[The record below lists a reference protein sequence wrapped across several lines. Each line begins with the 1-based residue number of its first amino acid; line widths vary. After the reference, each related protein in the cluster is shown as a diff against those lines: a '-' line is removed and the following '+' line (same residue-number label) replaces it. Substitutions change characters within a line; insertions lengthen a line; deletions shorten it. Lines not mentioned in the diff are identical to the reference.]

1 MAIGPREAQ
10 YDFRQLWR
18 DLHFSHIAAHESAQR
33 GIQTSYWLGLK
44 PYGDLLQSLIDARHK
59 RRDMMTFLCE
69 PVPPADCPQRI
80 RLEPEASVATIDLP
94 RRSIQVVRNW
104 PSGIPTEGGLT
115 VFDES
120 SEEYIKIT
128 GVRVMD
134 DGAVHIESPRS
145 LSNKDSLLVK
155 GRPLRVDRE
164 YLDQLPEFVLHR
176 DRRVPISASQSRAA
190 SGSTRVILHVATSD
204 LEPPEVICDGKKLAL
219 EDLKSWRPESPV
231 DLYDGS
237 EILMENWRGQKNLTV
252 SGQPKSQSLVTSSG
266 VAVRWAELTGEGV
279 WVRLH
284 STAGDD
290 ATVDPVE
297 AFLDDT
303 ELDSM
308 NANGGGR
315 FRIIN
320 RRRELRMVLL
330 DEDPGDS
337 ELYVW
342 VRDVDVRNQYRAVD
356 RLQQAP
362 LEHHLP
368 LMELTRRIDG
378 RYGQAWPVF
387 DPGFPNA
394 SWFTRV
400 GGNTEGSNEQREFVR
415 KALATPEFAFLEGP
429 PGSGKTETIGEL
441 ILQLLADPAK
451 NMRILLCGSTQASI
465 DNVLSRF
472 GDHDLVQPLRIVN
485 TKRWRDSEQD
495 SHQIVYDAKVHQWV
509 EPEQVD
515 GLRETLGSLGE
526 RYTDEELGEFVRS
539 RANLVCATIDG
550 VAQIPEILESLKDR
564 MTPPRALFDVLIID
578 EASKT
583 TFPQF
588 LVPAIFCRRWV
599 LVGDVAQL
607 PPFASTEDIADL
619 LNLLESSQ
627 GAPPSDHHRI
637 ACLRIYQVLLDR
649 TLDSQPPPWRG
660 QRNLKTAFPRLLIEK
675 AETVRALAKEWNA
688 RLCRA
693 DDAFGD
699 LSLAQLRI
707 GFCARGLQGDLES
720 DVVSVDGAFVEM
732 ASPQDLGWIRL
743 VLTDCDIIVVAS
755 DLLKS
760 GFESVLPP
768 SHIPSE
774 FVGPDR
780 DVESARVRVS
790 NLLPS
795 RLRRRIAVYRDLYG
809 AYSESEQNR
818 SWRDDPLRQSKGLVA
833 WATTWGNEIAW
844 RLQRVYEMQ
853 ASSNQ
858 TLAGRYLQEVRSL
871 LPVAGNAHWAEEA
884 ERIRCMLLPSILESL
899 QAGFAGE
906 TSDGQS
912 GSVLAPRVP
921 TTLSQGFPGGA
932 KPSRFETIPFQHR
945 MHWDI
950 SRFPREQFYRPHG
963 RDQGTSGERLKDAV
977 TTLSA
982 RPSFDFLVQPPGVS
996 RDAERRVFWVDVPDG
1011 QSGKQGNRTEAVMAK
1026 QIVADLM
1033 NWMAS
1038 HPDRSEIEL
1047 ALVSPYVNQTQT
1059 MREMIH
1065 AHLEGNGG
1073 SLRGTRGRVR
1083 LPGDKSIGVFCST
1096 IDKFQ
1101 GQEADVVIL
1110 SLRNVNRQGN
1120 IDSPN
1125 RANVALTRAREALFI
1140 VGHHQT
1146 YSNARDEMLRA
1157 LAEGTPLGLRGRD
1170 WRAPN

>member
-1 MAIGPREAQ
+1 MTTASRETP

-33 GIQTSYWLGLK
+33 SIQTSYWLGLK
-44 PYGDLLQSLIDARHK
+44 PYGDLLQSLIDARRK

-69 PVPPADCPQRI
+69 PVPPAERPQRI
-80 RLEPEASVATIDLP
+80 RLEPEASVANLDLP

-104 PSGIPTEGGLT
+104 PEGIPCEGGLT

-120 SEEYIKIT
+120 SDEYIKIT
-128 GVRVMD
+128 DAQTRD
-134 DGAVHIESPRS
+134 DGSVQIESQRP
-145 LSNKDSLLVK
+145 LVNKDSLLVK
-155 GRPLRVDRE
+155 GRPLRVERE
-164 YLDQLPEFVLHR
+164 YLDKLPEYVTHANRLI
-176 DRRVPISASQSRAA
+176 PISALQGR
-190 SGSTRVILHVATSD
+190 STVGTTLVMLHAATSE
-204 LEPPEVICDGKKLAL
+204 LEPSEVDCDGKTFVL

-231 DLYDGS
+231 DLYDGPTV
-237 EILMENWRGQKNLTV
+237 LMENWRGQKSLTV
-252 SGQPKSQSLVTSSG
+252 SGTPKSERLFTSTG
-266 VAVRWAELTGEGV
+266 VAVRWTELTGEGF

-284 STAGDD
+284 STASDN

-308 NANGGGR
+308 SANGGGR

-320 RRRELRMVLL
+320 RRRELRMALL
-330 DEDPGDS
+330 DEDPGDA

-342 VRDVDVRNQYRAVD
+342 VRDDDVRNQSKAVH

-378 RYGQAWPVF
+378 RNGQAWPVF
-387 DPGFPNA
+387 EPGFPNA
-394 SWFTRV
+394 NWFTRV
-400 GGNTEGSNEQREFVR
+400 GGNAEGSNEQRCFVR

-485 TKRWRDSEQD
+485 TKRWRDSKQD
-495 SHQIVYDAKVHQWV
+495 PHQIVYDAKVHQWV

-515 GLRETLGSLGE
+515 GLRESLGDLGE
-526 RYTDEELGEFVRS
+526 RYSDEELGEFVRS
-539 RANLVCATIDG
+539 RANLVCSTIDG

-588 LVPAIFCRRWV
+588 LVPAIFCRRWI

-607 PPFASTEDIADL
+607 PPFTSTEDIADL

-627 GAPPSDHHRI
+627 DAPPADHHRT
-637 ACLRIYQVLLDR
+637 ACLRIYQILLDR
-649 TLDSQPPPWRG
+649 TLESPPPPWRG
-660 QRNLKTAFPRLLIEK
+660 QRNLKSTFPRLLVEK
-675 AETVRALAKEWNA
+675 ADTVRALAREWQA
-688 RLCRA
+688 RLDRR
-693 DDAFGD
+693 DDTFGD

-707 GFCARGLQGDLES
+707 GFCARGLQSDLES
-720 DVVSVDGAFVEM
+720 DVVQVDGGFADM
-732 ASPQDLGWIRL
+732 ASPRDLGRIRL
-743 VLTDCDIIVVAS
+743 LLTDCDVIVVAS

-760 GFESVLPP
+760 SFESVLPP
-768 SHIPSE
+768 SHIPSDL
-774 FVGPDR
+774 VGPNR
-780 DVESARVRVS
+780 EVESVSVRVS
-790 NLLPS
+790 SQLSNEM
-795 RLRRRIAVYRDLYG
+795 RRRVAVYRDLYDAFAEG
-809 AYSESEQNR
+809 ERNL
-818 SWRDDPLRQSKGLVA
+818 SWRDDPLRQPKGLVA

-853 ASSNQ
+853 TSSDQ

-871 LPVAGNAHWAEEA
+871 LPAAGNAHWAEGA

-899 QAGFAGE
+899 KAGFAGE
-906 TSDGQS
+906 GSDGQS
-912 GSVLAPRVP
+912 ASVLAPRVP
-921 TTLSQGFPGGA
+921 TTLSQGFPSSA

-950 SRFPREQFYRPHG
+950 SRFPREQFYRPTG
-963 RDQGTSGERLKDAV
+963 RDQGIGGERLKDAV

-982 RPSFDFLVQPPGVS
+982 RSSFGFLIQSPGAVL
-996 RDAERRVFWVDVPDG
+996 DAERRVFWVDVPHG
-1011 QSGKQGNRTEAVMAK
+1011 QSGKQGNRAEAEMAK

-1033 NWMAS
+1033 NWITS
-1038 HPDRSEIEL
+1038 QPNRFELEL

-1059 MREMIH
+1059 MREMVH
-1065 AHLEGNGG
+1065 AHLESRGG
-1073 SLRGTRGRVR
+1073 SLRGTRGSVR

-1101 GQEADVVIL
+1101 GQEADIVIL

-1140 VGHHQT
+1140 VGHHQA
-1146 YSNARDEMLRA
+1146 YANARDDMLRA
-1157 LAEGTPLGLRGRD
+1157 LAEGTPLGVRGRD